1 MKKFFLM
8 FILVLFVSTL
18 AAEKV
23 YRRDGSFFELKRN
36 PGVFASVVSPRL
48 VKSPEN
54 YVLKLNYGENFVVIQ
69 KDGTGELPVYLT
81 GIHPV
86 IASEYIFYGGQKSSE
101 YIAKKY
107 NAELTEEFPSYKLYK
122 FRVKGDSV
130 KIAQQMVENGDGF
143 AFPNIIRRMEWK
155 ANPVKFPIGDKY
167 YKEGYQWSLK
177 NPGKGKGYNNSGEI
191 KEIPTLENAD
201 VRFEQAIEWIYN
213 QIETETEALADFD
226 IMKVA
231 IMDSGVDPEHPD
243 LKDKMDKGWNMV
255 HKEEGGYP
263 GEIEEGGIYGTS
275 GYSHGTN
282 CAGVSA
288 AEGNEIGTA
297 GICPWCGIYPVTY
310 MEGGMGGSA
319 DEEQLLIVYQKYVDD
334 PSIVAINCSFGPMA
348 GMGDVPVTTGE
359 TESHENFLK
368 NGRDGLGG
376 AIVYA
381 SGNDGTDASYY
392 KLLDKKFTFERNGK
406 NVEAKAISVGA
417 SSAWDT
423 RVAYSNYSET
433 LDVIAPSLSMNPLL
447 GIATS
452 YLVGEGDMP
461 GDDDYTNQF
470 SGTSSA
476 CPVVTG
482 FFGLIFSVN
491 PKLTLEEGVDI
502 LYSSSDKINPETG
515 FWDANGH
522 SVKFG
527 YGRINLLKAAR
538 LAAGMDKCE
547 APTEEIDNNIDDN
560 CDGFVDEGF
569 NKDIS
574 NVGIA
579 CSADADCANSDFAE
593 ADVECLTG
601 EFKSYNFTSGYC
613 TIKNDNFACPD
624 GTGQYSD
631 AQTDVNCLL
640 ECNVENSCPEGFRCN
655 DSVLG
660 KCFPA
665 CNGDEDCAE
674 GSYCTDD
681 KECKRNPSEPGGECE
696 VVEDCKY
703 NATMCITQIPGG
715 FCVIMCSSDAE
726 CGDNGAQCV
735 EVEFPSAGA
744 FDICLPSCES
754 DSDCR
759 SFGTMMTMKCHEV
772 YDGKEDVCSMPCQ
785 ADADCRDEGAECK
798 DSVCVKAGGETS
810 DEETDAETDGEVSDE
825 ETTET
830 EEIPD
835 TASSK
840 KSDGC
845 SLIVI

>member
-36 PGVFASVVSPRL
+36 PGVFASIVPPRL

-54 YVLKLNYGENFVVIQ
+54 YSLKLNYGENFVVIQ

-86 IASEYIFYGGQKSSE
+86 IATEYIFYGGHKSNE

-107 NAELTEEFPSYKLYK
+107 DAQLTEEFPSYKLYK

-130 KIAQQMVENGDGF
+130 KIARQMVENGDGF

-155 ANPVKFPIGDKY
+155 TNPVKFPIEDKY
-167 YKEGYQWSLK
+167 YKEGYQWSLR
-177 NPGKGKGYNNSGEI
+177 NPGKGINSSG
-191 KEIPTLENAD
+191 KEISTLENAD
-201 VRFEQAIEWIYN
+201 VRFGQAIEWIYN
-213 QIETETEALADFD
+213 GIEADTLPDFD

-231 IMDSGVDPEHPD
+231 IMDSGVDSEHPD
-243 LKDKMDKGWNMV
+243 LKNKMDKGWNMV
-255 HKEEGGYP
+255 KKEEGGYP

-275 GYSHGTN
+275 GYAHGTN

-310 MEGGMGGSA
+310 MEGGMGTGT
-319 DEEQLLIVYQKYVDD
+319 DEEQLIVVYQKYVDD
-334 PSIVAINCSFGPMA
+334 PLIVAVNCSFGPMS
-348 GMGDVPVTTGE
+348 GMGDMPVSAGE
-359 TESHENFLK
+359 AESHENFMK
-368 NGRDGLGG
+368 NGRGGLGG

-392 KLLDKKFTFERNGK
+392 KLLDKKFKFERNGED
-406 NVEAKAISVGA
+406 VEAKVISVGA
-417 SSAWDT
+417 STAWDT
-423 RVAYSNYSET
+423 RVAYSNYSRT
-433 LDVIAPSLSMNPLL
+433 LDVVAPSLSMNPLL

-452 YLVGEGDMP
+452 YLVGYGDL
-461 GDDDYTNQF
+461 DDDYTNQF

-491 PKLTLEEGVDI
+491 PNLTLEEGTDI
-502 LYSSSDKINPETG
+502 LYNSSDKINPETG
-515 FWDANGH
+515 FWDENGH

-527 YGRINLLKAAR
+527 YGRVNLLKAAR
-538 LAAGMDKCE
+538 LAAGLEMCE
-547 APTEEIDNNIDDN
+547 TIAEETDNNTDDN

-569 NKDIS
+569 GKDIS
-574 NVGIA
+574 KVGSE
-579 CSADADCANSDFAE
+579 CSEDADCSNDDFSVE
-593 ADVECLTG
+593 DVECLTG
-601 EFKSYNFTSGYC
+601 AYKSYSFSKGYC
-613 TIKNDNFACPD
+613 TIKNDNFTCPD
-624 GTGQYSD
+624 GTQTYAG

-640 ECNVENSCPEGFRCN
+640 ECNKDNKCPEGFSC
-655 DSVLG
+655 DDDVLG
-660 KCFPA
+660 KCWPKCESNDDCSEEA
-665 CNGDEDCAE
+665 YCN
-674 GSYCTDD
+674 DD
-681 KECKRNPSEPGGECE
+681 GLCKRNPSEPGGECE

-703 NATMCITQIPGG
+703 NATMCITQIPDG
-715 FCVIMCSSDAE
+715 FCVVMCSDDIQ
-726 CGDNGAQCV
+726 CGDNGAQCIK
-735 EVEFPSAGA
+735 VEFPGAGA

-759 SFGTMMTMKCHEV
+759 SFGGMMSMKCHEA
-772 YDGKEDVCSMPCQ
+772 YDGKENVCSMPCQ
-785 ADADCRDEGAECK
+785 ADADCYDDGAECK

-810 DEETDAETDGEVSDE
+810 DDDSITDGEMTDEEMTDE

-835 TASSK
+835 TKTDK

-845 SLIVI
+845 SLVIL

>member
-8 FILVLFVSTL
+8 FILIFFVSTL
-18 AAEKV
+18 VAEKV

-36 PGVFASVVSPRL
+36 PSVFASVVSPRL

-54 YVLKLNYGENFVVIQ
+54 YALKLGYGENFVVIE
-69 KDGTGELPVYLT
+69 KNGVGDLPVYLT
-81 GIHPV
+81 GIHPF
-86 IASEYIFYGGQKSSE
+86 IATKFIFYGGHKSID
-101 YIAKKY
+101 YISKKY
-107 NAELTEEFPSYKLYK
+107 NVELVEELPSYGLFK
-122 FRVKGDSV
+122 FKVSSDSV
-130 KIAQQMVENGDGF
+130 KLAEMIVENGDGF
-143 AFPNIIRRMEWK
+143 AYPNLIRRMEWK

-167 YKEGYQWSLK
+167 YTEGYQWSLK
-177 NPGKGKGYNNSGEI
+177 NPGKGMGYDDVGKI

-213 QIETETEALADFD
+213 QIEAEDAAFADFD

-243 LKDKMDKGWNMV
+243 LKNKLDTGWNMV
-255 HKEEGGYP
+255 HDREGGDP
-263 GEIEEGGIYGTS
+263 GEIDESSIYGTG
-275 GYSHGTN
+275 GYSHGTD

-310 MEGGMGGSA
+310 MEGGAGSGV
-319 DEEQLLIVYQKYVDD
+319 DDDQLKKTYQKYVDD
-334 PSIVAINCSFGPMA
+334 PLIVAINCSFGPMA

-359 TESHENFLK
+359 IESHQNFLE
-368 NGRDGLGG
+368 NGRGGLGG

-381 SGNDGTDASYY
+381 SGNDGIDAAYY
-392 KLLDKKFTFERNGK
+392 KLLDKKFSFKRDGED
-406 NVEAKAISVGA
+406 VEAKVISVGA

-433 LDVIAPSLSMNPLL
+433 LDVIAPSLSMNPLI

-452 YLVGEGDMP
+452 YLVGYGDL
-461 GDDDYTNQF
+461 DDDYTNQF

-491 PKLTLEEGVDI
+491 PKLTLEEGVEI
-502 LYSSSDKINPETG
+502 LYNSSDKINPETG
-515 FWDANGH
+515 FWDGNDH

-527 YGRINLLKAAR
+527 YGRVNLLKAAR
-538 LAAGMDKCE
+538 LAAGMEMCE
-547 APTEEIDNNIDDN
+547 TKTEEIDNNIDDN

-569 NKDIS
+569 NKDIT
-574 NVGIA
+574 NVGVA
-579 CSADADCANSDFAE
+579 CTADTDCTNADFAE

-601 EFKSYNFTSGYC
+601 EYKAYNFTSGYC

-631 AQTDVNCLL
+631 AQTDVNCFL
-640 ECNVENSCPEGFRCN
+640 ECNDENSCPEGFRCN
-655 DSVLG
+655 DDVLG

-665 CNGDEDCAE
+665 CDSDEDCAE
-674 GSYCTDD
+674 GSYCNDD

-696 VVEDCKY
+696 SDEGCLY
-703 NATMCITQIPGG
+703 SAMCITQIPGG
-715 FCVIMCSSDAE
+715 FCMVMCSSDAQ

-735 EVEFPSAGA
+735 TVEFGGQGA
-744 FDICLPSCES
+744 YDICLPACES
-754 DSDCR
+754 DADCR
-759 SFGTMMTMKCHEV
+759 SFGGMMTMKCHEQ
-772 YDGKEDVCSMPCQ
+772 YDGKEDVCSMPCE
-785 ADADCRDEGAECK
+785 ADADCYDEGAECK
-798 DSVCVKAGGETS
+798 DSVCVKIGGETS
-810 DEETDAETDGEVSDE
+810 DEEMTDADSDIETSDE
-825 ETTET
+825 ETSES

-835 TASSK
+835 TTTSK

-845 SLIVI
+845 SLIVL